1 MALTAISVGAADHFG
16 KGGVKS
22 IEVSSYSEGGQ
33 NITYTAAT
41 NVAAGSIGTNKKVI
55 DFEKESANMTISSSS
70 ELVGLSVSTITIE
83 GYIPKIT
90 NDKLESLQSL
100 LDAPLVGKVTTWDGL
115 VYLVGWEESTS
126 TSVSATEFP
135 MVMSGLEVATGSSL
149 SDQNGCTLT
158 FTCKQVHLPATF

>member
-22 IEVSSYSEGGQ
+22 IEVASYAEGSQ

-41 NVAAGSIGTNKKVI
+41 NVAAGSIGTGRVI
-55 DFEKESANMTISSSS
+55 EFEKESANMTISSSS

-100 LDAPLVGKVTTWDGL
+100 LDAPLVGKVTTWDGV
-115 VYLVGWEESTS
+115 VYLVGWEESTA
-126 TSVSATEFP
+126 TSASSTEFP

>member
-1 MALTAISVGAADHFG
+1 MALTAITVGAADHFG

-22 IEVSSYSEGGQ
+22 IEVSSYAEGGQ
-33 NITYTAAT
+33 NITYTEGT
-41 NVAAGSIGTNKKVI
+41 NVAAGNIGTNKKVI

-83 GYIPKIT
+83 GYVPKIT

-100 LDAPLVGKVTTWDGL
+100 LDAPLVGKVTTWDGV
-115 VYLVGWEESTS
+115 VYLVGWEASTS
-126 TSVSATEFP
+126 TSASSTEFP

>member
-1 MALTAISVGAADHFG
+1 MALTAITVGAADHFG

-22 IEVSSYSEGGQ
+22 IEVSSYAEGGQ
-33 NITYTAAT
+33 SITYTAGT

-70 ELVGLSVSTITIE
+70 ELVGLSVNTITIE
-83 GYIPKIT
+83 GYVPKIT

-100 LDAPLVGKVTTWDGL
+100 LDAPLVGKVTTWDGV
-115 VYLVGWEESTS
+115 VYLVGWEESTA
-126 TSVSATEFP
+126 TSASSTEFP

>member
-1 MALTAISVGAADHFG
+1 
-16 KGGVKS
+16 
-22 IEVSSYSEGGQ
+22 
-33 NITYTAAT
+33 
-41 NVAAGSIGTNKKVI
+41 
-55 DFEKESANMTISSSS
+55 MTISSSS
-70 ELVGLSVSTITIE
+70 ELVGLSVNTITIE

-100 LDAPLVGKVTTWDGL
+100 LDAPLVGKVTTWDG
-115 VYLVGWEESTS
+115 VTYLVGWEESTS
-126 TSVSATEFP
+126 TSASSTEFP